1 MNTIPVF
8 RKGAW
13 VSYMIPEDGTSLW
26 SQSLKL
32 KVASVYA
39 TLISIG
45 YSNETSTIIAES
57 FANKEL
63 YGVKYSS
70 NIETILMKVLI

>member
-1 MNTIPVF
+1 MNRIPVF
-8 RKGAW
+8 RKGRW
-13 VSYMIPEDGTSLW
+13 ISYAVPEDGVALW
-26 SQSLKL
+26 SNSLRL

-39 TLISIG
+39 TLISNG
-45 YSNETSTIIAES
+45 YSTETSTVIAEC

-70 NIETILMKVLI
+70 QIETTLQGVFC

>member
-1 MNTIPVF
+1 MITSPVF
-8 RKGAW
+8 RKGQW
-13 VSYMIPEDGTSLW
+13 ISYSVPEDGTALW

-39 TLISIG
+39 TLISNG
-45 YSNETSTIIAES
+45 YSQETSTVVAEC

-63 YGVKYSS
+63 YDVKYTSQ
-70 NIETILMKVLI
+70 IEATLRRLIV

>member
-1 MNTIPVF
+1 MNTIPVY
-8 RKGAW
+8 RKGDW
-13 VSYMIPEDGTSLW
+13 ISYTVPEDGTALW

-39 TLISIG
+39 TLLSLG
-45 YSNETSTIIAES
+45 YAKETSTVLAEC

-63 YGVKYSS
+63 YGVKYS
-70 NIETILMKVLI
+70 NQIEATLKGLFL

>member
-8 RKGAW
+8 RKGQW
-13 VSYMIPEDGTSLW
+13 ISYSVPEDGTALW

-39 TLISIG
+39 TLISNG
-45 YSNETSTIIAES
+45 YSQETSTVVAEC

-63 YGVKYSS
+63 YDVKYTSQ
-70 NIETILMKVLI
+70 IEATLRRLIV

>member
-8 RKGAW
+8 RKGHW
-13 VSYMIPEDGTSLW
+13 ISYRVPEDGTALW

-39 TLISIG
+39 TLISNG
-45 YSNETSTIIAES
+45 FSQETSTILAEC

-63 YGVKYSS
+63 YDVKYSS
-70 NIETILMKVLI
+70 QIEATLRRLIV

>member
-1 MNTIPVF
+1 MNRIPVF

-13 VSYMIPEDGTSLW
+13 IHYDIPESGTALW

-39 TLISIG
+39 SAIANG
-45 YSNETSTIIAES
+45 YSNETSTVLAEC

-63 YGVKYSS
+63 YGVKYSPQL
-70 NIETILMKVLI
+70 EAPLQRLLV